1 MKVKEYEEMMRY
13 LTRKKEPTIRLPVTE
28 YDKPIEKNKPKVRQ
42 ETSPER
48 IDRVLYEVDGIGK
61 RPKHLDNKNIKTFEE
76 MQSVNKVID
85 YSPKKTERPF
95 IKDAT
100 KPFKKI
106 KKFSPV
112 NIDISG
118 IRTDLNKYENLIN
131 TPEPEYKL
139 PKRDKLEG
147 IETILNIAHPFK
159 NQ

>member
-95 IKDAT
+95 IKDAI

>member
-1 MKVKEYEEMMRY
+1 MKVKEYNEMMAY

>member
-61 RPKHLDNKNIKTFEE
+61 RPKHLDNKNIKSFED
-76 MQSVNKVID
+76 MQTVNKVID

-95 IKDAT
+95 VKDAI

-106 KKFSPV
+106 KKISPV

-118 IRTDLNKYENLIN
+118 IRTDLNKYENIIN

>member
-1 MKVKEYEEMMRY
+1 MKVKEYNEMMRY

-42 ETSPER
+42 ESTPER
-48 IDRVLYEVDGIGK
+48 IDRVLHVYDGIGK
-61 RPKHLDNKNIKTFEE
+61 RPKHMDNKNIKSFED
-76 MQSVNKVID
+76 MQTVNKVID

-95 IKDAT
+95 VKDAI

-106 KKFSPV
+106 KKISPV

-118 IRTDLNKYENLIN
+118 IRTDLNKYENIIN

>member
-1 MKVKEYEEMMRY
+1 MKVKEYNEMMRY

-42 ETSPER
+42 ESTPER
-48 IDRVLYEVDGIGK
+48 IDRVLHVYDGICK
-61 RPKHLDNKNIKTFEE
+61 RPKHMDNKNIKTFEE

-95 IKDAT
+95 VKDAI

-106 KKFSPV
+106 KKISPV

-118 IRTDLNKYENLIN
+118 IRTDLNKYENIIN

>member
-85 YSPKKTERPF
+85 YSPKKTQRPF

>member
-95 IKDAT
+95 VKDAI

-106 KKFSPV
+106 KKISPV

-118 IRTDLNKYENLIN
+118 IRTDLNKYENIIN